1 MSAEL
6 REGFLALSDALFAEG
21 PRPDVHREIMA
32 RHRAEWPTLWAAI
45 DKIMTADRT
54 DLMDSSAVTL
64 RLSRDEFYDVL
75 VALAVADT
83 FNPLE
88 ERYERLRVRLA
99 AEDDAPA

>member
-1 MSAEL
+1 MSRDL
-6 REGFLALSDALFAEG
+6 RAGILALSEALSGEG

-75 VALAVADT
+75 VALQIADT
-83 FNPLE
+83 FNPLA
-88 ERYERLRVRLA
+88 ERYERLRLRLA
-99 AEDDAPA
+99 AEDDV